1 MNYRSKIKMSVGWIY
16 PIGVLSSYIIAI
28 IEWAIRDYLL
38 KKGFEIGQMPY
49 FTFLL
54 VGLFFMVMGI
64 LQWFRY
70 RNWIYPVLGFL
81 VGIATIQASFAM
93 PGHFNTLKVTYFL
106 NFFIIVLFVVVNWRS
121 LYSQERFEANSRRLF
136 RLAAERLYETSDG
149 FTERPYSAGKI
160 SSTKDELLGFVR
172 FLHGNYIVRPFYL
185 EDTISITFSMNTSLL
200 VIHDPSEVS
209 QVILGHDGTVVVTI
223 SEKDYRDYRERL
235 SFDQLCESMAN
246 VFIRFLDYY
255 QKGLESRIINELKS
269 AK

>member
-1 MNYRSKIKMSVGWIY
+1 MSYRSKIKMSVGWIY
-16 PIGVLSSYIIAI
+16 PIGIFSSYVVAI
-28 IEWAIRDYLL
+28 IEWTIRDYLQ
-38 KKGFEIGQMPY
+38 KKGFDIGQMPY

-93 PGHFNTLKVTYFL
+93 PGHFNTLKATYFL
-106 NFFIIVLFVVVNWRS
+106 NFFLIVLFVVVNWHS
-121 LYSQERFEANSRRLF
+121 LYGQERFEANSRRLF

-149 FTERPYSAGKI
+149 YTERPYSAGKI
-160 SSTKDELLGFVR
+160 DSTKDELLGFVR

-209 QVILGHDGTVVVTI
+209 QVILGHDGTVVVKI
-223 SEKDYRDYRERL
+223 AEKDYRDYRERL
-235 SFDQLCESMAN
+235 SFDQLCASMAN
-246 VFIRFLDYY
+246 VFIRFMDYY
-255 QKGLESRIINELKS
+255 QKGLESRIISELKS
-269 AK
+269 AR